1 MDKEH
6 SMQAKIILESMV
18 DQEIVKV
25 IKNITVSESV
35 FEEIVDFCLNN
46 KNVIM
51 EVISDN
57 EIHIGINN
65 QQDTNEEY
73 FIYLDDLRESGVTN
87 MFGATPYLIRTFPE
101 LSEVDASNVLK
112 SWMKTFSE
120 RHKDWINLN

>member
-120 RHKDWINLN
+120 RHKD